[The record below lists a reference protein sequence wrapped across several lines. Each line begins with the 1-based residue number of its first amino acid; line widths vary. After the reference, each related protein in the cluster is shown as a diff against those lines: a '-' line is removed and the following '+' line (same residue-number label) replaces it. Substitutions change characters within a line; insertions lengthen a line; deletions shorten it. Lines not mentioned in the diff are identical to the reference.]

1 MNLPPLHENMG
12 LVWSTFAF
20 YSGFSFI
27 VFGINSLIAYKN
39 RRIQGS
45 KEFLLVVTG
54 LALYSFGSF
63 FEIISRNE
71 KWILFWDDFQ
81 FIGRD
86 VTIIGIS
93 FLILRLTFVYRL
105 YMVFFYSTISD
116 FERTSHMVRI

>member
-1 MNLPPLHENMG
+1 MG

-54 LALYSFGSF
+54 LALYCIHLEAFLKSFREMKNGF
-63 FEIISRNE
+63 F
-71 KWILFWDDFQ
+71 F
-81 FIGRD
+81 G
-86 VTIIGIS
+86 TIFNLS
-93 FLILRLTFVYRL
+93 
-105 YMVFFYSTISD
+105 
-116 FERTSHMVRI
+116 EETSP